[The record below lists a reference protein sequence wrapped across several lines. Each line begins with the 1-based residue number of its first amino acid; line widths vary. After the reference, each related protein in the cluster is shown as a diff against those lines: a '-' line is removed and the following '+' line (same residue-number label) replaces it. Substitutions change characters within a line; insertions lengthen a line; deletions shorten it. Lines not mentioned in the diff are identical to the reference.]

1 MLLPEKGGIRMKIFL
16 DTANVEHIREAA
28 SWGVVDGVTTNPSL
42 IAKEG
47 RKFEDVVQEICSIVD
62 GPISAEVVS
71 MEADAMLKEAR
82 EIVKIHKNI
91 VIKVPIVPEGL
102 KAMKM
107 MKKEDIKTNATLIFS
122 TNQALLACKSGA
134 TYVSPFVGR
143 IDDQGGDGME
153 VIAEIVQMLDNYDFD
168 TEVIVAS
175 VRHPVHV
182 VESLM
187 IGADIATVPYGVL
200 QKMVKHTLT
209 DVGLKKFLEDWE
221 KVPK

>member
-1 MLLPEKGGIRMKIFL
+1 MKIFL

-28 SWGVVDGVTTNPSL
+28 GWGVVDGVTTNPSL

-71 MEADAMLKEAR
+71 VDADGMVNEAR
-82 EIVKIHKNI
+82 EIAKIHENI
-91 VIKVPIVPEGL
+91 NIKIPIIPEGL
-102 KAMKM
+102 KATKILS
-107 MKKEDIKTNATLIFS
+107 KEGIKTNVTLVFS
-122 TNQALLACKSGA
+122 SNQALLACKAGA
-134 TYVSPFVGR
+134 TFVSPFVGR
-143 IDDQGGDGME
+143 IDDQGGDGMG
-153 VIAEIVQMLDNYDFD
+153 VAAEIVQMLDNYDFE
-168 TEVIVAS
+168 TELIVAS

-182 VESLM
+182 VESFML
-187 IGADIATVPYGVL
+187 GADIATVPYPVL

-221 KVPK
+221 RVPK

>member
-1 MLLPEKGGIRMKIFL
+1 MKIFL

-28 SWGVVDGVTTNPSL
+28 GWGVVDGVTTNPTL

-71 MEADAMLKEAR
+71 MEAEGMVKEAR
-82 EIVKIHKNI
+82 EIAKIHENI
-91 VIKVPIVPEGL
+91 NIKIPIIAEGL
-102 KAMKM
+102 KATKILS
-107 MKKEDIKTNATLIFS
+107 KEGIKTNVTLVFS
-122 TNQALLACKSGA
+122 SNQALLACKAGA
-134 TYVSPFVGR
+134 AFVSPFVGR
-143 IDDQGGDGME
+143 IDDQGGDGMT
-153 VIAEIVQMLDNYDFD
+153 VAAEIVQMLENYDFD
-168 TEVIVAS
+168 TELIVAS

-182 VESLM
+182 VESFML
-187 IGADIATVPYGVL
+187 GADIATVPYPVL

-209 DVGLKKFLEDWE
+209 DLGLKKFLEDWE

>member
-1 MLLPEKGGIRMKIFL
+1 MKIFL

-28 SWGVVDGVTTNPSL
+28 GWGVVDGVTTNPTL

-71 MEADAMLKEAR
+71 MEAEGMVKEAR
-82 EIVKIHKNI
+82 EIAKIHENI
-91 VIKVPIVPEGL
+91 NIKIPIIAEGL
-102 KAMKM
+102 KATKILS
-107 MKKEDIKTNATLIFS
+107 KEGIKTNVTLVFS
-122 TNQALLACKSGA
+122 SNQALLACKAGA
-134 TYVSPFVGR
+134 AFVSPFVGR
-143 IDDQGGDGME
+143 IDDQGGDGMI
-153 VIAEIVQMLDNYDFD
+153 VAAEIVQMLENYDFD
-168 TEVIVAS
+168 TELIVAS

-182 VESLM
+182 VESFML
-187 IGADIATVPYGVL
+187 GADIATVPYPVL

>member
-1 MLLPEKGGIRMKIFL
+1 MKIFL

-28 SWGVVDGVTTNPSL
+28 GWGVVDGVTTNPSL

-71 MEADAMLKEAR
+71 MEANAMLKEAR

-91 VIKVPIVPEGL
+91 VIKVPIIPEGL

-107 MKKEDIKTNATLIFS
+107 MKEEDIRTNATLIFS

-134 TYVSPFVGR
+134 AYVSPFVGR

-153 VIAEIVQMLDNYDFD
+153 VVAEMVQMLDNYDFD